1 VTTVIHIVPYLLSL
15 IKLLNKILFKFQ
27 CFLVNRYMNND
38 PSDRPV
44 SEKYRALKMDAMPVI
59 EQRSLLDYQHLLDDY
74 LNQHGK
80 PLKPVK
86 RRSQFLPPP
95 DTVCP
100 ICGAPYEYIYDNS
113 GGRGQLACKVCKSTF
128 YPDRAYLD
136 KLILK
141 CPHCGKP
148 LQKKRDRKQFFVYTC
163 VNKLCPFYVHNLTSM
178 STDEKADFE
187 KNPYKYKLHY
197 LYRVFDLDLQ
207 SLKETPQYPSPVDLA
222 RIRNPKYV
230 LGLALTYHINYGL
243 SFRQTSAVLFDVH
256 NIKISHETIRN
267 YASSVARVIKPFL
280 DNYPYK
286 LSDTVS
292 ICGDETY
299 VKVLGKKHYVFFI
312 MDVIKKIITSYSVF
326 PNRDGVSAIKAI
338 YSTLSKFKTL
348 PENLSL
354 VFDGNPI
361 YVLAQH
367 FFAQYGIHF
376 DIKQVIGLTNNDEVS
391 EEYRWLKQVIERLNR
406 TFRGVYRGK
415 NGFNSFDGANEF
427 LILFAAFFNFLR
439 RHQSLGYNVPV
450 PIPQIMEMPNMP
462 AKWLELIRL
471 SYEYLEHSQTPA

>member
-1 VTTVIHIVPYLLSL
+1 
-15 IKLLNKILFKFQ
+15 
-27 CFLVNRYMNND
+27 
-38 PSDRPV
+38 
-44 SEKYRALKMDAMPVI
+44 
-59 EQRSLLDYQHLLDDY
+59 
-74 LNQHGK
+74 
-80 PLKPVK
+80 
-86 RRSQFLPPP
+86 
-95 DTVCP
+95 
-100 ICGAPYEYIYDNS
+100 
-113 GGRGQLACKVCKSTF
+113 
-128 YPDRAYLD
+128 
-136 KLILK
+136 
-141 CPHCGKP
+141 
-148 LQKKRDRKQFFVYTC
+148 
-163 VNKLCPFYVHNLTSM
+163 
-178 STDEKADFE
+178 
-187 KNPYKYKLHY
+187 
-197 LYRVFDLDLQ
+197 
-207 SLKETPQYPSPVDLA
+207 
-222 RIRNPKYV
+222 
-230 LGLALTYHINYGL
+230 
-243 SFRQTSAVLFDVH
+243 
-256 NIKISHETIRN
+256 
-267 YASSVARVIKPFL
+267 
-280 DNYPYK
+280 
-286 LSDTVS
+286 
-292 ICGDETY
+292 
-299 VKVLGKKHYVFFI
+299 

-326 PNRDGVSAIKAI
+326 PNRDGISAIKAI

-348 PENLSL
+348 PDNLSL